1 MQNWSRFAEQWE
13 EVIRSSLSGV
23 PDDFISDAEQLVLR
37 DGIALPNSR
46 VEPVRAQTLLMASG
60 LQPDTDYVD
69 FLARVGGIN
78 LIAMGADD
86 GILFGAADV
95 GPLRVRAPS
104 MYAALLDGAQSTS
117 MDMYLAC
124 EYVVDPVGLLPLKV
138 VESAVAIST
147 SAGAKMYA
155 VAPLGD
161 GNDYLRISIHGDS
174 IRYSSFEEFI
184 VTERD
189 LMIESLRDSIEERL
203 ESP

>member
-46 VEPVRAQTLLMASG
+46 VEPVRAQALLMASG

-86 GILFGAADV
+86 GILLGAADV
-95 GPLRVRAPS
+95 IPLRVRTPS
-104 MYAALLDGAQSTS
+104 MYAALLDGVQSTS
-117 MDMYLAC
+117 IGLYLAS
-124 EYVVDPVGLLPLKV
+124 EYATDPIGLLPREIL
-138 VESAVAIST
+138 ESAAAIST
-147 SAGAKMYA
+147 SAGSKMYA
-155 VAPLGD
+155 AAPLGK

-189 LMIESLRDSIEERL
+189 LMIESLRESIEERL
-203 ESP
+203 ENP